1 MNKQFE
7 FNRNGHGFVNLNS
20 KINLFVQKK
29 KKNVIINVLKNL
41 QEDAVKGA
49 AENQGD
55 WLYIFLDQKVKISPS
70 GF

>member
-1 MNKQFE
+1 M
-7 FNRNGHGFVNLNS
+7 
-20 KINLFVQKK
+20 QKK

-41 QEDAVKGA
+41 QEDAVKGG

-55 WLYIFLDQKVKISPS
+55 LLYIFLDQKVKISPS